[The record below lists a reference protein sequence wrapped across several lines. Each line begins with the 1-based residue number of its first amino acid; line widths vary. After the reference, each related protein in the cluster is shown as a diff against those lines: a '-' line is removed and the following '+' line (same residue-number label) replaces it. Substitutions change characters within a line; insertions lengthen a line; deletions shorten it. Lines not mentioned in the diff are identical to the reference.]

1 MAPAPVVAAVN
12 GKHEVSLAPA
22 NDGMY
27 ENGHIMPTDEE
38 LLTLPRVAGR
48 MPWSAYMLCG
58 VEFAERA
65 SYCMS
70 IIIRSPHASLMAH
83 E

>member
-1 MAPAPVVAAVN
+1 MAPSPVVAPVD
-12 GKHEVSLAPA
+12 GKHEVSLAPT
-22 NDGMY
+22 NDGIY
-27 ENGHIMPTDEE
+27 ENGHIIPTDEE
-38 LLTLPRVAGR
+38 LLTLAGR